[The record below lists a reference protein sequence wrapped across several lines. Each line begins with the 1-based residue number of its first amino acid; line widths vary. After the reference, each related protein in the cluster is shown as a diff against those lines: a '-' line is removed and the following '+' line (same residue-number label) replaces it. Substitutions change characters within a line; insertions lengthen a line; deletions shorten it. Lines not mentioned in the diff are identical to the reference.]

1 MATTTSEKSK
11 KLSRL
16 FVAMIIIGL
25 VATLFGY
32 FGPLITTSGGSFAS
46 GWNLKALKLLN
57 EDLKAQA
64 ATEIAENGTTA
75 YTSLKGVGA
84 LNFFA
89 KAVFILGIV
98 TLVWFIL
105 LCVLYIEN
113 PELIYI
119 VIGGL
124 TVLSSLL
131 TFIFTL
137 VLIPSFK
144 QNLIASYAS
153 VGYEIT
159 SSVRFA
165 LGGICLPIGGLLF
178 GGGTAGM
185 ALTTPKV
192 EVLHK
197 G

>member
-1 MATTTSEKSK
+1 MWCHS
-11 KLSRL
+11 
-16 FVAMIIIGL
+16 
-25 VATLFGY
+25 
-32 FGPLITTSGGSFAS
+32 
-46 GWNLKALKLLN
+46 
-57 EDLKAQA
+57 
-64 ATEIAENGTTA
+64 
-75 YTSLKGVGA
+75 SLKGEGA
-84 LNFFA
+84 LGFFA

-113 PELIYI
+113 PELIYL

-131 TFIFTL
+131 VFIFTL
-137 VLIPSFK
+137 VLIPSLRA
-144 QNLIASYAS
+144 NLTAYYAS
-153 VGYEIT
+153 FGMET
-159 SSVRFA
+159 EFSVVFA
-165 LGGICLPIGGLLF
+165 FGGICLPIGGLLF

-197 G
+197 V

>member
-1 MATTTSEKSK
+1 MATSVSEKSK

-16 FVAMIIIGL
+16 FAVMIVIGL
-25 VATLFGY
+25 IAMLFGY
-32 FGPLITTSGGSFAS
+32 FGPFITLSGGSFFS
-46 GWNLKALKLLN
+46 GWSLKELKLLN
-57 EDLKAQA
+57 EGLKAQA

-75 YTSLKGVGA
+75 YTPLKGEGA
-84 LNFFA
+84 LGFFA

-113 PELIYI
+113 PELIYL

-131 TFIFTL
+131 VFIFTL

-153 VGYEIT
+153 VGNEFI

-178 GGGTAGM
+178 GGGTAGL

>member
-1 MATTTSEKSK
+1 MATSVSEKSK

-16 FVAMIIIGL
+16 FAVMIVIGL
-25 VATLFGY
+25 IAMVAGY
-32 FGPLITTSGGSFAS
+32 FSPIVTLSGSSADS
-46 GWNLKALKLLN
+46 GWNIKSLKSVDQNCKQ
-57 EDLKAQA
+57 QA
-64 ATEIAENGTTA
+64 ALEIEETGTTA
-75 YTSLKGVGA
+75 YTSLKGAGA
-84 LNFFA
+84 LAFFA
-89 KAVFILGIV
+89 KAVFVLGIV
-98 TLVWFIL
+98 TLVWFVL

-113 PELIYI
+113 PELIYLA
-119 VIGGL
+119 IGGL
-124 TVLSSLL
+124 TVLFSLL

-144 QNLIASYAS
+144 QNLIAEYARR
-153 VGYEIT
+153 GTEFT
-159 SSVRFA
+159 SSVVFG

>member
-1 MATTTSEKSK
+1 MATSVSEKSK

-16 FVAMIIIGL
+16 FAVMIVIGL
-25 VATLFGY
+25 IAMLAGY
-32 FGPLITTSGGSFAS
+32 FGPTIKLSGASFDS
-46 GWNLKALKLLN
+46 GWNLKALKQLN

-124 TVLSSLL
+124 TVLSSILA
-131 TFIFTL
+131 FIFTL

-153 VGYEIT
+153 VGNEFT
-159 SSVRFA
+159 GSVRFA
-165 LGGICLPIGGLLF
+165 FGGICLPIGGLLF
-178 GGGTAGM
+178 GGGTAGL